1 MGVFVAGARLERPF
15 PLTGDC
21 TVALGPTCPL
31 SLHVPAPGRVELRG
45 VAGLDRGLVAG
56 VASGRLALDGFLPGA
71 AGAWLEFSEHGVH
84 LGHAPG
90 ITVRLDGH
98 PAAHR
103 VDLLRGDLLEL
114 EREREDFGL
123 ERNPTSRDAGGAN
136 PAPARTVL
144 LEVE

>member
-1 MGVFVAGARLERPF
+1 M
-15 PLTGDC
+15 
-21 TVALGPTCPL
+21 
-31 SLHVPAPGRVELRG
+31 
-45 VAGLDRGLVAG
+45 
-56 VASGRLALDGFLPGA
+56 VASGRLGLEGFLPGA

-114 EREREDFGL
+114 EEVGL
-123 ERNPTSRDAGGAN
+123 EPHLNPRDAGATT
-136 PAPARTVL
+136 PALARTVR